1 MMNEAEH
8 HGIEPEPRARPCPS
22 AIDGM
27 LHISTPCKLPATSQR
42 STHYFQSA
50 APQLTDYCNH
60 GHVLSTIGLSF
71 FSGYIALQDFKP
83 LPR

>member
-1 MMNEAEH
+1 MSLLILCINFFAKEKPSHLCKDSSKGENLMMNEAEH

-27 LHISTPCKLPATSQR
+27 LHISTPCKLPATVQR

-50 APQLTDYCNH
+50 PN
-60 GHVLSTIGLSF
+60 S
-71 FSGYIALQDFKP
+71 
-83 LPR
+83 